1 MNDLEAQF
9 NIDNIKVIVGLGNI
23 GKAYTNTRHNVGFDF
38 LEKLAGSRRFLEEAK
53 LKSLVYMNELAGK
66 KKIYIEPTTQM
77 NLSGEAV
84 ALVSN
89 FYKVEPNEILVI
101 HDDLDLRLG
110 SYKIQFA
117 RGPKVHN
124 GILSIENRLGSN
136 KFWRLRVGVDNRE
149 VSTRDLMSGSDYV
162 LGHFK
167 VDEVKMLDE
176 VFFNVRDELLDRNL
190 IKDEDNLWKQ

>member
-190 IKDEDNLWKQ
+190 IKDEDNL